1 MFGGLSAMA
10 DKRRADYVCA
20 MDQDAIRV
28 RQERRQAFM
37 QRLYQMVDGNVSE
50 FVQGFDVAAEL
61 GTDAEEAR
69 RILAYLEEKG
79 LIKVDD
85 HRNGVIRIT
94 AAGVDAVEST
104 A

>member
-1 MFGGLSAMA
+1 MA
-10 DKRRADYVCA
+10 DKADYRYA
-20 MDQDAIRV
+20 YRMDREAIK
-28 RQERRQAFM
+28 QRRQRREDFM
-37 QRLYQMVDGNVSE
+37 IRLYEAVDGNVSE
-50 FVQGFDVAAEL
+50 FVQGFELAEVL
-61 GTDAEEAR
+61 GADAEEGR

-94 AAGVDAVEST
+94 AAGVDFVEAT

>member
-1 MFGGLSAMA
+1 MDREAIEERQ
-10 DKRRADYVCA
+10 KRRS
-20 MDQDAIRV
+20 
-28 RQERRQAFM
+28 EFM
-37 QRLYQMVDGNVSE
+37 RCLYQTVDGSVSE
-50 FVQGFDVAAEL
+50 FVQGFDLASEL
-61 GTDAEEAR
+61 GADAEEAR

>member
-1 MFGGLSAMA
+1 MA
-10 DKRRADYVCA
+10 DRRRADYVCA

>member
-1 MFGGLSAMA
+1 M
-10 DKRRADYVCA
+10 DKE
-20 MDQDAIRV
+20 AIRE
-28 RQERRQAFM
+28 RQKRRQAFM
-37 QRLYQMVDGNVSE
+37 RRLYETVDGSVSE
-50 FVQGFDVAAEL
+50 FVQGFELAAEL
-61 GTDAEEAR
+61 GADGEEAR

-94 AAGVDAVEST
+94 AAGVDEVEST

>member
-1 MFGGLSAMA
+1 M
-10 DKRRADYVCA
+10 DRDVIHQRRKRREDFL
-20 MDQDAIRV
+20 I
-28 RQERRQAFM
+28 
-37 QRLYQMVDGNVSE
+37 RLYEAVDGNVSE
-50 FVQGFDVAAEL
+50 FVQGFDLASDLQAEP
-61 GTDAEEAR
+61 EEAR